1 MRSRRSMV
9 LYLCCTLLLSITTN
23 TAFAY
28 QNTSTVPKTPRDN
41 LRKPNDK
48 DSTDKDDKKPSPRTT
63 TRKTYS
69 RAELLARTRMLTS
82 SRMPNMWGDFFDG
95 TPYPLTLK
103 NPGGLPEE
111 WLNDFTPSTTI
122 NPPNPG
128 GSVNTQPPG
137 LRLPRTG
144 GLALRRVKLAENSS
158 PLPMDR
164 WIGNYNLF
172 DNVDGIG
179 DVTRFTLGVE
189 KTFDDGLK
197 SFEARISFAHTL
209 SSNQIYRSPIGAPP
223 FVTQNLDDEFG
234 NLVLTYK
241 QIIRPL
247 DDGIV
252 TAGIGIGLPTA
263 DHQLLFNRE
272 EVDPVLLMK
281 VHNDAVHLMPF
292 IAFMRQPSDKLVIQG
307 FAQVDFATS
316 GNPVL
321 IRSETGP
328 GPLTNSAKIEAVP
341 LLFLDLG
348 LAYKWIENREGLIN
362 AITPLLELHYSLG
375 MRDRD
380 QLQSG
385 QAEPPIFDFES
396 SGRISVL
403 NLTAGVSLQLG
414 DSIFVRP
421 AFSIPLSNGAGASYD
436 YEFGVHVNILR

>member
-9 LYLCCTLLLSITTN
+9 LYLCCSLLLSISTN
-23 TAFAY
+23 TAFTN
-28 QNTSTVPKTPRDN
+28 QDTSSVPKTPPEN
-41 LRKPNDK
+41 VRKPKDK
-48 DSTDKDDKKPSPRTT
+48 VSTEKDDKKPTPRTIS
-63 TRKTYS
+63 RKTYS
-69 RAELLARTRMLTS
+69 RAELLARTRMLAS

-103 NPGGLPEE
+103 DLSILPAE
-111 WLNDFTPSTTI
+111 WLSGTAS
-122 NPPNPG
+122 PN
-128 GSVNTQPPG
+128 TELRG
-137 LRLPRTG
+137 LRLPRAG

-164 WIGNYNLF
+164 LIGNYNLF
-172 DNVDGIG
+172 DNVDEIG
-179 DVTRFTLGVE
+179 DVTRFTFGVE

-197 SFEARISFAHTL
+197 SFEARMSFAHTL
-209 SSNQIYRSPIGAPP
+209 SSNQIYRTPVGAPP
-223 FVTQNLDDEFG
+223 FVTQALDDEFG

-241 QIIRPL
+241 QVIRPL

-263 DHQLLFNRE
+263 DDQLLFNRAE
-272 EVDPVLLMK
+272 ENPLLLMK

-292 IAFMRQPSDKLVIQG
+292 IAFMRQPNDKLMIQG

-316 GNPVL
+316 ANPVL
-321 IRSETGP
+321 IRTEAGQ
-328 GPLTNSAKIEAVP
+328 GPLTNAAKIEDVP

-380 QLQSG
+380 QLQPG
-385 QAEPPIFDFES
+385 QDGPPIFDFET

-403 NLTAGVSLQLG
+403 NLTAGASLQMG

>member
-1 MRSRRSMV
+1 MHYRQYFV
-9 LYLCCTLLLSITTN
+9 LLLYGFITLSLSTN
-23 TAFAY
+23 AIFAY
-28 QNTSTVPKTPRDN
+28 QDTSDVPP
-41 LRKPNDK
+41 KPLDK
-48 DSTDKDDKKPSPRTT
+48 QTKPKADESDAKDDKKRPTKPTV
-63 TRKTYS
+63 RKTPT
-69 RAELLARTRMLTS
+69 RAELLARTRMLTD

-95 TPYPLTLK
+95 TPYPLTL
-103 NPGGLPEE
+103 
-111 WLNDFTPSTTI
+111 NDPAALS
-122 NPPNPG
+122 NDWQNESNSSSEPLR
-128 GSVNTQPPG
+128 G

-144 GLALRRVKLAENSS
+144 GLALRRIKLAENSS

-164 WIGNYNLF
+164 WIANYNLF
-172 DNVDGIG
+172 DSVDSIG
-179 DVTRFTLGVE
+179 DVTRFTFGAE

-209 SSNQIYRSPIGAPP
+209 SNNQIFRVPVNGPP

-252 TAGIGIGLPTA
+252 TAGIGVGLPTA
-263 DHQLLFNRE
+263 NDQFLFNQGAAN
-272 EVDPVLLMK
+272 PILLMK

-292 IAFMRQPSDKLVIQG
+292 IAFMRQPNENLMIQG
-307 FAQVDFATS
+307 FAQVDFATTR
-316 GNPVL
+316 NPVL
-321 IRSETGP
+321 IRTFAQP
-328 GPLTNSAKIEAVP
+328 GQLTNAAKIEDVP

-362 AITPLLELHYSLG
+362 AVTPLLELHYSLG

-380 QLQSG
+380 QLQF
-385 QAEPPIFDFES
+385 PPTVPQVFNFEA

-403 NLTAGVSLQLG
+403 NLTAGASLQIG

-421 AFSIPLSNGAGASYD
+421 AVSIPLSNGAGAGYD
-436 YEFGVHVNILR
+436 YEFGVHINILR

>member
-1 MRSRRSMV
+1 MRFRQSLILFS
-9 LYLCCTLLLSITTN
+9 CCSLLLSISAN

-28 QNTSTVPKTPRDN
+28 QNTSNVPKTPRENANKPKDN
-41 LRKPNDK
+41 
-48 DSTDKDDKKPSPRTT
+48 DSDEKDDKKSTPRFT
-63 TRKTYS
+63 TRKTYT
-69 RAELLARTRMLTS
+69 RAELLARTRVLAS

-103 NPGGLPEE
+103 NPTELPAQ
-111 WLNDFTPSTTI
+111 WLNESSS
-122 NPPNPG
+122 PN
-128 GSVNTQPPG
+128 TELRG
-137 LRLPRTG
+137 LRLPRAG

-172 DNVDGIG
+172 DNVDEIG
-179 DVTRFTLGVE
+179 DVTRFTFGVE

-197 SFEARISFAHTL
+197 SIEARMSFAHTI
-209 SSNQIYRSPIGAPP
+209 SSNQIYRVPIGGLP

-241 QIIRPL
+241 QIIYPL

-252 TAGIGIGLPTA
+252 TAGIGVGLPTA
-263 DHQLLFNRE
+263 DDQLLFNQDVTE
-272 EVDPVLLMK
+272 PVLLMK

-292 IAFMRQPSDKLVIQG
+292 VAFMRQPNDKLVIQG

-316 GNPVL
+316 ANPVL
-321 IRSETGP
+321 IRAEPGQ
-328 GPLTNSAKIEAVP
+328 GPLTNAAKIEDVP

-362 AITPLLELHYSLG
+362 AVTPLLELHYSLG

-380 QLQSG
+380 QLQPG
-385 QAEPPIFDFES
+385 QNGTPVFNFET

-403 NLTAGVSLQLG
+403 NLTAGASLQLG

-421 AFSIPLSNGAGASYD
+421 AFSVPLSNGAGASYD

>member
-1 MRSRRSMV
+1 MV
-9 LYLCCTLLLSITTN
+9 SHLCYSLLLSISTN

-28 QNTSTVPKTPRDN
+28 QNTSSVPKTPRDN
-41 LRKPNDK
+41 VTKPKDQ
-48 DSTDKDDKKPSPRTT
+48 DSTNKDDKKPTARTT
-63 TRKTYS
+63 SRKTYS
-69 RAELLARTRMLTS
+69 RAELLARTRMLAS

-95 TPYPLTLK
+95 TPYPLTLA
-103 NPGGLPEE
+103 NPGNLPTE
-111 WLNDFTPSTTI
+111 WLNDSGTSDPDS
-122 NPPNPG
+122 PNPELR
-128 GSVNTQPPG
+128 G

-172 DNVDGIG
+172 DNVDEIG
-179 DVTRFTLGVE
+179 DVTRFTFGVE

-209 SSNQIYRSPIGAPP
+209 SSSQIYRTPVGVPP
-223 FVTQNLDDEFG
+223 FVSQNLDDEFG

-263 DHQLLFNRE
+263 DHQLLFNRN
-272 EVDPVLLMK
+272 EVAPLLLMK

-292 IAFMRQPSDKLVIQG
+292 IAFMRQPNDKLMIQG

-316 GNPVL
+316 ANPVL
-321 IRSETGP
+321 IRSETGQ
-328 GPLTNSAKIEAVP
+328 GPLTNAAKVEDVP

-362 AITPLLELHYSLG
+362 AVTPLLELHYSLG

-380 QLQSG
+380 QLQPE
-385 QAEPPIFDFES
+385 QNRPPIFDFES

-403 NLTAGVSLQLG
+403 NLTAGASLQMG

-421 AFSIPLSNGAGASYD
+421 AVSIPLSNGAGASYD

>member
-1 MRSRRSMV
+1 
-9 LYLCCTLLLSITTN
+9 
-23 TAFAY
+23 
-28 QNTSTVPKTPRDN
+28 
-41 LRKPNDK
+41 
-48 DSTDKDDKKPSPRTT
+48 
-63 TRKTYS
+63 
-69 RAELLARTRMLTS
+69 
-82 SRMPNMWGDFFDG
+82 MWGDFFDG
-95 TPYPLTLK
+95 TPYPLTLA
-103 NPGGLPEE
+103 NPGDLPAE
-111 WLNDFTPSTTI
+111 WLNDSGTADTERR
-122 NPPNPG
+122 
-128 GSVNTQPPG
+128 G

-172 DNVDGIG
+172 DNVDEIG
-179 DVTRFTLGVE
+179 DVTRFTFGVE

-197 SFEARISFAHTL
+197 SFEARMSFAHTL
-209 SSNQIYRSPIGAPP
+209 SSNQIYRTPVGPPP
-223 FVTQNLDDEFG
+223 FVTQDLDDEFG

-263 DHQLLFNRE
+263 DDQLLFNRN
-272 EVDPVLLMK
+272 EVAPLLLMK

-292 IAFMRQPSDKLVIQG
+292 IAFMRQPSDKLSIQG

-316 GNPVL
+316 ANPVL
-321 IRSETGP
+321 IRSEPGQ
-328 GPLTNSAKIEAVP
+328 GPLTNAAKIEAVP

-362 AITPLLELHYSLG
+362 TVTPLLELHYSLG

-385 QAEPPIFDFES
+385 QNGPPIFDFET

-403 NLTAGVSLQLG
+403 NLTAGASLQMG

-421 AFSIPLSNGAGASYD
+421 AISIPLSNGAGASYD